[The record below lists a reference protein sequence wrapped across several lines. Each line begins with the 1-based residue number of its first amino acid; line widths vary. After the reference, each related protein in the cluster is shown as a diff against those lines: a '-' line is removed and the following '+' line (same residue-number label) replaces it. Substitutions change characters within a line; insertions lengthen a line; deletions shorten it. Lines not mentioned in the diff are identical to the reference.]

1 MTKTGNKKAGDKA
14 PAWKIFTKA
23 AELVTLM
30 AIWRDRLT
38 LPVIVILPALMITII
53 MVITI
58 IMMIAV
64 VRVAL
69 IVLRV
74 VWRIAMTTLRRFGIP
89 AVAMPVHTM
98 LIALTIM
105 MALMVMPPLRR
116 TPVVTIPVI
125 ATLVL
130 IPEMNRYA
138 GYVNVNRNICLRDHR
153 QCQCTTKQ

>member
-1 MTKTGNKKAGDKA
+1 MA
-14 PAWKIFTKA
+14 
-23 AELVTLM
+23 LM
-30 AIWRDRLT
+30 AIWRDWLAV
-38 LPVIVILPALMITII
+38 PVIVIMPALMITII

-58 IMMIAV
+58 VTMIAA

-69 IVLRV
+69 IVL
-74 VWRIAMTTLRRFGIP
+74 RIAMTTLRRFGIP

>member
-1 MTKTGNKKAGDKA
+1 MA
-14 PAWKIFTKA
+14 
-23 AELVTLM
+23 LM
-30 AIWRDRLT
+30 AIWRDWLAV
-38 LPVIVILPALMITII
+38 PVIVIMPALMITII

-58 IMMIAV
+58 VTMIAA

-69 IVLRV
+69 IVLRF
-74 VWRIAMTTLRRFGIP
+74 AMTTLRRFGIP

-98 LIALTIM
+98 IIALNVM
-105 MALMVMPPLRR
+105 MALMIMPPLRR